1 MAIIPKIHTIN
12 PFDGE
17 GELIY
22 NSNHENATEVKAMTQ
37 SLTLGS
43 ANNVD
48 HNLGATKEVY
58 DVQLK
63 TSGDV
68 NLELDNW
75 SVSTVNRV
83 IITPAGVG
91 TLSDV
96 KIYIIYKYV

>member
-22 NSNHENATEVKAMTQ
+22 NSNHANAIEVNAMTQ

-43 ANNVD
+43 ANNID
-48 HNLGATKEVY
+48 HNLGATKEVINIEC
-58 DVQLK
+58 K

-75 SVSTVNRV
+75 SVSTVNRA
-83 IITPAGVG
+83 IITPAGAG
-91 TLSDV
+91 TLSNV
-96 KIYIIYKYV
+96 KIYIMYKYV